1 MLKKILT
8 IIAIILSISN
18 CYAEDIHFDND
29 VYTLKYSAV
38 VSENNGY
45 GNEYFKKN
53 ENTANWTKMIG
64 IYYYPDENNPIKF
77 AENFVKTIE
86 NTDNSVLL
94 KFIENKKSDK
104 AAISFLVNGSE
115 NAKKYF
121 EYDIYKFEK
130 HPNKGMLLL
139 KYSVKYFFTNEEQI
153 KQIAKNVK
161 ENNDKYLEMIIS
173 SPIPPV
179 VEKDI
184 KIGQ

>member
-1 MLKKILT
+1 
-8 IIAIILSISN
+8 
-18 CYAEDIHFDND
+18 
-29 VYTLKYSAV
+29 
-38 VSENNGY
+38 
-45 GNEYFKKN
+45 
-53 ENTANWTKMIG
+53 MIG

-184 KIGQ
+184 KIEQ

>member
-1 MLKKILT
+1 MLKPLKI
-8 IIAIILSISN
+8 
-18 CYAEDIHFDND
+18 
-29 VYTLKYSAV
+29 
-38 VSENNGY
+38 
-45 GNEYFKKN
+45 
-53 ENTANWTKMIG
+53 
-64 IYYYPDENNPIKF
+64 
-77 AENFVKTIE
+77 
-86 NTDNSVLL
+86 LL

-184 KIGQ
+184 KIEQ

>member
-1 MLKKILT
+1 
-8 IIAIILSISN
+8 
-18 CYAEDIHFDND
+18 
-29 VYTLKYSAV
+29 
-38 VSENNGY
+38 
-45 GNEYFKKN
+45 
-53 ENTANWTKMIG
+53 MIG

>member
-1 MLKKILT
+1 
-8 IIAIILSISN
+8 
-18 CYAEDIHFDND
+18 
-29 VYTLKYSAV
+29 
-38 VSENNGY
+38 
-45 GNEYFKKN
+45 
-53 ENTANWTKMIG
+53 MIG

-139 KYSVKYFFTNEEQI
+139 KYSVKHFFTNEEQI

-184 KIGQ
+184 KIEQ